1 MIFFYLKKLWLFIFH
16 NFFIKKIWLFVV
28 ILRDYF
34 CWGKVWCTDWA
45 MTQNFI
51 YVGSVH
57 FGYFP
62 FQLDEMMRWEK
73 EPNKVHECVSW
84 ANDDVCAINQMQR
97 LGNWMYIYIYIYIHN
112 NRLCSCHAIHST
124 QGCMHAIWSPP
135 KG

>member
-1 MIFFYLKKLWLFIFH
+1 MIIFYLRNLWLFIFH
-16 NFFIKKIWLFVV
+16 NLFIKKIWLFVV

-34 CWGKVWCTDWA
+34 CRGEVWCMDWA
-45 MTQNFI
+45 MTRNFI

-84 ANDDVCAINQMQR
+84 QIM
-97 LGNWMYIYIYIYIHN
+97 MYVQSIKCNGWGIEYIYIHN

>member
-97 LGNWMYIYIYIYIHN
+97 LGNWMYIYIHN

-135 KG
+135 NG